1 VPAARINHAF
11 RTKLT
16 AFVVVA
22 IFGAVG
28 VVALGSLNREVE
40 TFSES
45 KIVELS
51 GNAAVF
57 ATAVAEHVRERDQM
71 GTLATL
77 RAIKNIRDL
86 QYVEVRTADG
96 AKFAEL
102 GQVVVVGPKGEAR
115 NVDALLKN
123 HWLIL
128 GARVVVA
135 SAPIIES
142 GERIGVISIY
152 ANTSSL
158 GARLAAVLWD
168 SLVAAMFAAGVGTL
182 VALRLQQGV
191 TRPLFA
197 LAGVM
202 AAVRETGD
210 FGVRAR
216 RESDDEVGVLVDS
229 FNDMLNQIQERD
241 AKLLAHQQN
250 LKKTVERRTKEL
262 ENAKEVAEAANLAKS
277 EFLATMSHEIRTPMN
292 GMLVMA
298 ELLSNADLA
307 PRQKRYA
314 DVIVKSGQSLLAIIN
329 DILDF
334 SKIEAGKLELERIAM
349 SPGEIINDAI
359 GLFWER
365 AASKGV
371 DLAAY
376 VEPTVPEVIKGD
388 PVRIN
393 QIISNLLNNA
403 LKFTSSGAVVVTAR
417 RVAAGPGECKIE
429 FSVADTGVGIPK
441 EKQADIFEAFSQ
453 ADQSTSRRFGG
464 TGLGLAICRRL
475 VESMGGEIA
484 VTSAEGKGSRFYFTV
499 PAEIVESPRP
509 MREAPPGKRAIIA
522 ISGAASA
529 KSLER
534 YLQEAGVTSHVVAD
548 DAAAAQMAYA
558 DIIFASPAFLEAYFR
573 ALQSKDKWV
582 PVRVCV
588 SELGDAASDRLLE
601 SGVAEDLLIRPL
613 SRRDVV
619 AQIERII
626 DGALRGRGAVR
637 VTNAARQ
644 ALPSFRGRRILAA
657 DDSAVNREVVQEALA
672 RLGVDATIVS
682 GGRAAVSAVN
692 SERFD
697 LVLMDCSMPEMD
709 GFAATRAIRA
719 QESAKG
725 RRPVPVIALTA
736 HVQGEDEEWR
746 DAGMNHYLT
755 KPFTLHALASAI
767 GLFIKPTEETAPSPE
782 PRNEAP
788 APRAAARKVEPTT
801 AQNVARE
808 EPPSHVQGRDAPHPE
823 EKAPPFDPAVLDEL
837 SAMSGGSGDLVIR
850 ALNLFGV
857 HSRESM
863 LALVRAVQSEDA
875 EAVRTAAHALKSMSV
890 NVGARA
896 LGAACAKI
904 EGKARE
910 RAALSEL
917 RSLMAEA
924 RTAFVAAQ
932 EGLEAAKGRYGPR
945 AA

>member
-1 VPAARINHAF
+1 MPATRKT
-11 RTKLT
+11 RTLRGRLT
-16 AFVVVA
+16 IFVLVA
-22 IFGAVG
+22 VFGAVG
-28 VVALGSLNREVE
+28 VVALGSMNREIE

-45 KIVELS
+45 KTVELRA
-51 GNAAVF
+51 NAAVF
-57 ATAVAEHVRERDQM
+57 ATSVAEHVREGDRM
-71 GTLATL
+71 ATLETL

-102 GQVVVVGPKGEAR
+102 GQIVLVGAKGGVRSAE
-115 NVDALLKN
+115 DLLKS
-123 HWLIL
+123 HWMIL
-128 GARVVVA
+128 GARVAVA
-135 SAPIIES
+135 SAPIVES
-142 GERIGVISIY
+142 GERIGVLSIY
-152 ANTSSL
+152 SNTSSL
-158 GARLAAVLWD
+158 GARLAAVVWD

-182 VALRLQQGV
+182 VALRLQRGV
-191 TRPLFA
+191 TRPLYA

-202 AAVRETGD
+202 SAVRETGD

-216 RESDDEVGVLVDS
+216 RESDDEVGSLVDA

-262 ENAKEVAEAANLAKS
+262 ETAKEVAEAANLAKS

-298 ELLSNADLA
+298 ELLSNAELA

-334 SKIEAGKLELERIAM
+334 SKIEAGKLELERIPT

-403 LKFTSSGAVVVTAR
+403 LKFTNSGAVVVTAR
-417 RVAAGPGECKIE
+417 RLAGAAGECRIE
-429 FSVADTGVGIPK
+429 FSVSDTGVGIPK

-484 VTSAEGKGSRFYFTV
+484 VASAEGKGSRFYFTV
-499 PAEIVESPRP
+499 PAEIVETARP
-509 MREAPPGKRAIIA
+509 MREAPGGKRAIIA
-522 ISGAASA
+522 ISGSASA

-573 ALQSKDKWV
+573 ALQGRDQWV

-613 SRRDVV
+613 SRRDVA
-619 AQIERII
+619 AQIERIV
-626 DGALRGRGAVR
+626 DGTLRRRAAVR
-637 VTNAARQ
+637 VTNAARPS
-644 ALPSFRGRRILAA
+644 LPNFKGRRILAA

-682 GGRAAVSAVN
+682 GGRAAVSAIN
-692 SERFD
+692 AERFD

-719 QESAKG
+719 QETAKG
-725 RRPVPVIALTA
+725 RKPVPVIALTA

-755 KPFTLHALASAI
+755 KPFTLNALASAI
-767 GLFIKPTEETAPSPE
+767 SLFLKPNEDEAPAAPRTKTEAPARRASPRKSEAAPSPTRME
-782 PRNEAP
+782 RPVAQPDLPPPP
-788 APRAAARKVEPTT
+788 AA
-801 AQNVARE
+801 
-808 EPPSHVQGRDAPHPE
+808 
-823 EKAPPFDPAVLDEL
+823 EKSAFDPAVLKEL
-837 SAMSGGSGDLVIR
+837 SAMGGGTGDLVVR
-850 ALNLFGV
+850 ALSLFGT
-857 HSRESM
+857 HSRSAM
-863 LALVRAVQSEDA
+863 LELVTAVQSGDSDTI
-875 EAVRTAAHALKSMSV
+875 RRAAHSLKSMSV
-890 NVGARA
+890 NVGATA
-896 LGAACAKI
+896 LGAACGKI
-904 EGKARE
+904 ETKARE
-910 RAALSEL
+910 GATLAEL
-917 RSLMAEA
+917 RLMMAEA
-924 RTAFVAAQ
+924 RAAFVAAH
-932 EGLEAAKGRYGPR
+932 EGLEAAKSRYGPK